1 MSDLDTSLKGPRR
14 AEVRLLH
21 PSAAKRSPGYDGDE
35 MFIFSNR
42 RGWWIVEASLD
53 GDEDEIFFR
62 NRTEQG
68 VTLFQLLAGRLLM
81 LVH

>member
-42 RGWWIVEASLD
+42 WGWWTVKASLD
-53 GDEDEIFFR
+53 GDIFG
-62 NRTEQG
+62 TGPSQG
-68 VTLFQLLAGRLLM
+68 VTLFQLLAERLLM
-81 LVH
+81 LVR